1 MATTPNLTPSQPA
14 AHAHLAILQGVI
26 SRMASSSHS
35 CKTWCITIIA
45 AIFIVAIN
53 TEINYLALVA
63 LAPAALFCLLDI
75 YYLGLERAFRQ
86 SYNDFVAALH
96 GGTLDERSLFS
107 VQPTHSEFTSRRSC
121 FASPSILPFYPTLAI
136 IAVVISIALSLL
148 D

>member
-1 MATTPNLTPSQPA
+1 MISADAPA
-14 AHAHLAILQGVI
+14 AHSHLAILQGVI

-53 TEINYLALVA
+53 TEIDYLALIA
-63 LAPAALFCLLDI
+63 LAPAALFCLLDM
-75 YYLGLERAFRQ
+75 YYLGLERAFRH

-96 GGTLDERSLFS
+96 GGTLEEQSLFS
-107 VQPTHSEFTSRRSC
+107 VRPTHSDFTSRRSC
-121 FASPSILPFYPTLAI
+121 FASPSIWPFYPTLAI
-136 IAVVISIALSLL
+136 IAVAISIALSLL